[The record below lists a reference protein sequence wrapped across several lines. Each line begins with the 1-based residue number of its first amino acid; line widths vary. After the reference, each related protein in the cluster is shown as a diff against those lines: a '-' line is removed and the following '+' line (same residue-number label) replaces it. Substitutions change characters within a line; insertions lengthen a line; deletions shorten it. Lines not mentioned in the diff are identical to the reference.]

1 MAAQHVAEP
10 HCHTL
15 HIRVARK
22 GLDEHLA
29 DALGAAHD
37 AGGVHGLIGGKLHK
51 ALYTV
56 LAGADQQV
64 FGAQHVVLY
73 RLGRAYLHQRN
84 VLVRRRMEHHRG
96 VVGIK
101 NLVQALFIP
110 DRADQHRDRDIAAVL
125 LLQFHLQLVSAVFVD
140 IKNQQLAGFEA
151 HDLTAQLTADGA
163 AASRYQHRFAGKVAG
178 NFIGV
183 QRNFLTGEE
192 VGGVQL
198 AEHLL
203 LGCTAAHQLRVAE
216 HLYRAVGADAQ
227 VDDMAQLAAL

>member
-37 AGGVHGLIGGKLHK
+37 TGGVHGLIGGKLHK
-51 ALYTV
+51 ALHPV
-56 LAGADQQV
+56 LAGTDQQV
-64 FGAQHVVLY
+64 FGAQHIVLY
-73 RLGRAYLHQRN
+73 GLGGAHLHQRN
-84 VLVRRRMEHHRG
+84 VLVRRCMEHHSG

-101 NLVQALFIP
+101 NLVQTFFIP
-110 DRADQHRDRDIAAVL
+110 DGADEHRDRDIAAVL
-125 LLQFHLQLVSAVFVD
+125 LLQFHLQLVGAVFVD
-140 IKNQQLAGFEA
+140 IKDEQLAGLEA
-151 HDLTAQLTADGA
+151 HDLTAQLAADGA
-163 AASRYQHRFAGKVAG
+163 AAACYQHRFAGEVAG
-178 NFIGV
+178 NFVGI
-183 QRNFLTGEE
+183 QRDLLAGEE

-203 LGCTAAHQLRVAE
+203 LGCAAAHQLRVTE
-216 HLYRAVGADAQ
+216 QLHRAVGADAQ
-227 VDDMAQLAAL
+227 VDNVAQLAAL

>member
-10 HCHTL
+10 HRHTL
-15 HIRVARK
+15 HVGVARK

-51 ALYTV
+51 ALHPV
-56 LAGADQQV
+56 LAGADQQI

-73 RLGRAYLHQRN
+73 GFGGAYLHQRN
-84 VLVRRRMEHHRG
+84 VLVCRCMEHHRG
-96 VVGIK
+96 VIGIK
-101 NLVQALFIP
+101 NLVQTLFIP

-125 LLQFHLQLVSAVFVD
+125 LLQFHQQLVGAVFVD
-140 IKNQQLAGFEA
+140 IKDEQLAGLKA

-163 AASRYQHRFAGKVAG
+163 AAARYQHRFAGKVAG
-178 NFIGV
+178 NFVRI

-216 HLYRAVGADAQ
+216 HLHRAVGADAQ
-227 VDDMAQLAAL
+227 VDDVAQAVAL